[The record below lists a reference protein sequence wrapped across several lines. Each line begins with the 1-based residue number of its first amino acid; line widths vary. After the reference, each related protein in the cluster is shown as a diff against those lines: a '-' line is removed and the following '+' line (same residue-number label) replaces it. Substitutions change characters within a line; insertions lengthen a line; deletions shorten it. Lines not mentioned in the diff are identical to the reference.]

1 MKLTAKIA
9 KADEHLVFGWASMSA
24 DADGQPIIDDEGDII
39 PIEEL
44 EQAAYRFV
52 LESRQGGEMHETI
65 GGAVLVESMIFTKQK
80 LELLNVDNLPYGW
93 WVGFKITDET
103 LWQKIKS
110 GAYTMFSIGGRAT
123 REEQTDDS
131 NA

>member
-1 MKLTAKIA
+1 MKITAKIA

-24 DADGQPIIDDEGDII
+24 NADGQPIVDDAGDII
-39 PIEEL
+39 PIDEL
-44 EQAAYRFV
+44 EHAAYNFV
-52 LESRQGGEMHETI
+52 LESRQGGEMHESI
-65 GGAVLVESMIFTKQK
+65 GGATLIESVVFTKEK

-93 WVGFKITDET
+93 WVGFKITDEN

-110 GAYTMFSIGGRAT
+110 GAYPMMSIGGRAT
-123 REEQTDDS
+123 REEQTNDS